1 MSWKKRYG
9 FKRLIRVD
17 EALENYLKL
26 FKPIEELEEIDVS
39 EAVGRVLP
47 RDIASHI
54 DMPPFDRSAVDGYA
68 VRSSDLTG
76 ASEASPVRLKVI
88 GLSTTSKAYEG
99 SIGRGEAVRIDTGA
113 KMPEGSDAVVMIE
126 YTYEKDGFIEVF
138 KPVSPLENVS
148 VKGEDIR
155 RGEVIVYG
163 GIPLTPYD
171 IANLINIGVYRV
183 MAIRRIQIGI
193 VAIGSELLEF
203 PDVLPVGRI
212 RETNRVMIKEILRG
226 LPVIFT
232 DYGILPDD
240 EQIVRNTIF
249 NGVKENDIMV
259 SIGGSSLGKGDVV
272 TDIAEELGEIIVHGV
287 ALYPSRPVL
296 LSRINGKPYI
306 GIPGYPVAA
315 AISAKVFLEP
325 LILHLSSIKGRYIE
339 LKVRGKLTRRVASK
353 IGLRHYVRVKLR
365 FINDELYIDP
375 VYSSGA
381 GVLSSLSL
389 GDGYLIILEN
399 VEGYEKGEY
408 VDAILYRKV
417 IK

>member
-9 FKRLIRVD
+9 FKRLTRVD

-26 FKPIEELEEIDVS
+26 FKPIEELEEVDVS

-203 PDVLPVGRI
+203 PDVLPEGRI

-389 GDGYLIILEN
+389 GDGYLIIPEN